1 MIRRLLATF
10 AVAAAL
16 PLAAATPTHAL
27 SKNCDMCSDLPG
39 LYRELLDQEF
49 LRNKFDRWIS
59 EAYYPRSIEAMQAS
73 AASALSAAMSGDL
86 YGVLKPRGAGGSGSA
101 SAAPAFGTETK
112 NCGLIEYVKDRN
124 GKTIE
129 RPVTPQQV
137 RAKLCK
143 PLADHTLAHEG
154 HHQASCRSGKL
165 KTVEEFARDDRDAYR
180 AGVAVLRAYIA
191 DLARRCSWSGS
202 TAATRP
208 DGSAVVPKPAEIF
221 EIRSAVA
228 RKADLL
234 GRGQR

>member
-1 MIRRLLATF
+1 MIPRLLVAL
-10 AVAAAL
+10 AVVAAL
-16 PLAAATPTHAL
+16 PLSAPAPAHAL
-27 SKNCDMCSDLPG
+27 SRNCDRSSDLPA

-49 LRNKFDRWIS
+49 LRNKFDRWIN
-59 EAYYPRSIEAMQAS
+59 EAYYPISIEAMQAS
-73 AASALSAAMSGDL
+73 AASALNAAMSGDL
-86 YGVLKPRGAGGSGSA
+86 YGVLKPRGAGGSA

-112 NCGLIEYVKDRN
+112 NCGLIEYVKDAS
-124 GKTIE
+124 GKTVE

-137 RAKLCK
+137 RSKLCK

-154 HHQASCRSGKL
+154 HHQKSCRDGKL
-165 KTVEEFARDDRDAYR
+165 QTVAEFARDDRDAYQ
-180 AGVAVLRAYIA
+180 AGVTVLRAYIA

-221 EIRSAVA
+221 EIKGAVA